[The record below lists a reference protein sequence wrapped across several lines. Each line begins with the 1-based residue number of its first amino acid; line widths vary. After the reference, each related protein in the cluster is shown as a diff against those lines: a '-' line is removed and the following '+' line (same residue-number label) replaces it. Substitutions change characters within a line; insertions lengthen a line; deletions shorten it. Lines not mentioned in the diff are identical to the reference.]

1 MKNSLDDNGVSTEQ
15 GRFNPKWRR
24 LFRDSSRRWRMFRL
38 SNKAIAYHRHT
49 TRCADAVGHN
59 LLRPH
64 LFGVVE

>member
-1 MKNSLDDNGVSTEQ
+1 MERDDYNRERSKQ

-24 LFRDSSRRWRMFRL
+24 LFGDTSRRWRMFRL
-38 SNKAIAYHRHT
+38 SNKAIAHHRYT
-49 TRCADAVGHN
+49 TRCSDVVGNN